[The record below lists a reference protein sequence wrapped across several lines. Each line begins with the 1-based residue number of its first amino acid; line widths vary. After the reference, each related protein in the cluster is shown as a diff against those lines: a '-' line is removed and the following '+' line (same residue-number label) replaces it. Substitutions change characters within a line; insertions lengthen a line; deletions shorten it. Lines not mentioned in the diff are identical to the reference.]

1 MRPTELLKED
11 HKLILR
17 AIGVMGNVSDRI
29 ARSEQVRVEDLDRI
43 VDFIRTFADKC
54 HHGKEEDLLF
64 VEMEKAGIPKEG
76 GPIGVMLREHVIG
89 RDYVKGMAEGISEIR
104 AGKDTGPGK
113 FAENATGYAR
123 LLTQH
128 IDKEDNIL
136 YMMADMHM
144 DEKVEKELLDAFE
157 KVEEEVMG
165 HGRHEEFHDL
175 ILRLES
181 TYAR

>member
-11 HKLILR
+11 HKFILR
-17 AIGVMGNVSDRI
+17 AIGVMNNVSGRI
-29 ARSEQVRVEDLDRI
+29 ARSEQVSVDDMEKI

-64 VEMEKAGIPKEG
+64 VEMAKAGIPKEG

-89 RDYVKGMAEGISEIR
+89 REYVKGMAEGISEIK
-104 AGKDTGPGK
+104 AGKNTGLGK
-113 FAENATGYAR
+113 FGENATGYAR

-136 YMMADMHM
+136 YMMADMHL
-144 DEKVEKELLDAFE
+144 DEKTQERLVDAFE

-165 HGRHEEFHDL
+165 HGRHEEYRNL
-175 ILRLES
+175 VARLEN